1 MKHKL
6 TIIAILIYALSSCAL
21 HTTDNGPLT
30 IYDYDSYGS
39 FINRQ
44 YSSNPL
50 DISRSLLELDEYLG
64 LSETDKAQDTTFN
77 LLLEMGNGIYKY
89 QYISKGSKVYCTVD
103 TKNSRLG
110 TDIAWSCQ
118 ASVTPINY
126 SLYSLDYVSKFS
138 YDGSTCFLI
147 GENEKFEA
155 RFISEDPRGLQR
167 WSVKIEGTDFSKTK
181 EDLIATFASDGYI
194 NITEYFDEE
203 RIVNKASE
211 GSITYK
217 VYNKGNLIKK
227 YTYKLIP

>member
-1 MKHKL
+1 MNIWGFPKQIKPWTRHSICFWKWETAYTNTSTCREVPEFIALL
-6 TIIAILIYALSSCAL
+6 TL
-21 HTTDNGPLT
+21 
-30 IYDYDSYGS
+30 
-39 FINRQ
+39 
-44 YSSNPL
+44 
-50 DISRSLLELDEYLG
+50 
-64 LSETDKAQDTTFN
+64 
-77 LLLEMGNGIYKY
+77 
-89 QYISKGSKVYCTVD
+89 
-103 TKNSRLG
+103 
-110 TDIAWSCQ
+110 
-118 ASVTPINY
+118 
-126 SLYSLDYVSKFS
+126 S
-138 YDGSTCFLI
+138 YDGSTCLLT

-155 RFISEDPRGLQR
+155 RFISEDPRGLQK